1 MCNPESQLL
10 SLTVQCS
17 SELRLPRSER
27 RASPLPLSLASS
39 SADGCAVSSS
49 KVACFNSVS
58 PEGAHPSQHWELLE
72 RRVLE
77 NESSNTS
84 SNEREPLQPPF
95 GAQNLILAREIRT
108 MQMRARPKMQAIIND
123 CCKIIRCKKQ
133 FKVILFIAV
142 QTLHTRLLFEGSVVS
157 PDVGKFGFGPNEHQM
172 DPK

>member
-58 PEGAHPSQHWELLE
+58 PEGAHPSQHWELLGGFW
-72 RRVLE
+72 RMRAA
-77 NESSNTS
+77 T
-84 SNEREPLQPPF
+84 LQMSASHCNLL

-108 MQMRARPKMQAIIND
+108 MQKRARPKMQAIIHD

-133 FKVILFIAV
+133 FKVILFIAA
-142 QTLHTRLLFEGSVVS
+142 QTLHTGLLFEGSVMS
-157 PDVGKFGFGPNEHQM
+157 PDVGRFGLGPNEHQIGSKM
-172 DPK
+172 R